1 MPKVMADYLPTKTAD
16 YTSTTLS
23 ITPQNTL
30 EERGVKKQKKHE
42 FDDGSISVVNLSV
55 ADFFTVTL
63 QWDIVSNE
71 DAGTIMDFWQDVGKA
86 NGSEQTFY
94 WEHPTDGN
102 TYVVRFMSPLSRT
115 RQVKFGG
122 QYQQINQVTL
132 RVEGVE

>member
-1 MPKVMADYLPTKTAD
+1 MSRVMADYLSTKTAD
-16 YTSTTLS
+16 YIDTTLS

-55 ADFFTVTL
+55 ADFFTITL

-71 DAGTIMDFWQDVGKA
+71 DAGTIMDFWQNIAKA
-86 NGSEQTFY
+86 NGSENTFY
-94 WEHPTDGN
+94 WNHPTYGN

-115 RQVKFGG
+115 RQAKFGG
-122 QYQQINQVTL
+122 QYQQVNQATL
-132 RVEGVE
+132 RVEGVK